1 MSFDMQ
7 LELPVAVIR
16 TPYRKARPGTEQ
28 VCHHLSFR
36 PMDLTFLDRS
46 TKVLSRFAATAVLFH
61 WIPSTIDWNKP
72 RSSRSVVPNPFRP
85 LLLGNPFVLVTCG
98 TRTELTDF

>member
-36 PMDLTFLDRS
+36 PMDLTFWDRS
-46 TKVLSRFAATAVLFH
+46 TKVLS
-61 WIPSTIDWNKP
+61 W
-72 RSSRSVVPNPFRP
+72 
-85 LLLGNPFVLVTCG
+85 
-98 TRTELTDF
+98 